1 MGVSPSAI
9 SRVTGVEV
17 SYKNFNA
24 GAAQMLPQR
33 LVIIGVG
40 NDSAVYDSN
49 NREVFSAID
58 VGDMYGYGSPLHLSA
73 RQLLPST
80 GPSAEFSVSIIGLA
94 KASGAAAAGGDVTV
108 VGTATGNGSG
118 KIIIGGISAEF
129 AIPKGSAASASAEI
143 IKNAINGILEMP
155 AIAGTIDDASLPLT
169 AKWSGALGNR
179 ISLEIEAKVPGVT
192 FSITDFVDGALDP
205 NVTPALERIGIVWET
220 QILNTFD
227 YTDTSRLDKYQEFAE
242 GRGGVLEKKPIYIA
256 HGCVD
261 DLETR
266 TAITDLRVNDSSNY
280 LIVSVG
286 SRELPF
292 VVAAKGLINDIV
304 TTANKNPAQNYKG
317 KLTGLH
323 CGADDVQED
332 YAKRN
337 SSIVKGSS
345 TNIKNGN
352 VAELNDIV
360 TFYHPQNEGKYPSKR
375 YLVDLVKLQNVVFNV
390 RLVMEAD
397 ELKGAPLVSDNTVTD
412 NPAAVT
418 PKAIKTMFFNLA
430 DSLAKK
436 AIIQEPDFTK
446 KIMTVAI
453 DGENP
458 KRVNVVFP
466 VKLSGNVEVSS
477 TDIYFGFY
485 LGE

>member
-17 SYKNFNA
+17 SYRNFNT

-33 LVIIGVG
+33 VVIIGVG
-40 NDSAVYDSN
+40 NDNAVYDGKK
-49 NREVFSAID
+49 REVFSASD
-58 VGDMYGYGSPLHLSA
+58 VGAMYGYGSPLHLSA

-80 GPSAEFSVSIIGLA
+80 GPAAEFPVSIIGLQ
-94 KASGAAAAGGDVTV
+94 KATNAVASEGSITV
-108 VGTATGNGSG
+108 AGTATGNGSG
-118 KIIIGGISAEF
+118 KIHIGGITAEF
-129 AIPKGSAASASAEI
+129 VFPKAGTPSAIAGI
-143 IKNAINGILEMP
+143 IKNAINGVLEMP
-155 AIAGTIDDASLPLT
+155 AIAGTIAAAAIPLT
-169 AKWSGALGNR
+169 AKWAGALGNR
-179 ISLEIEAKVPGVT
+179 ITIEIEGNFPGVT
-192 FSITDFVDGALDP
+192 FNITNFADGALDP
-205 NVTPALERIGIVWET
+205 DVTPALEKIGIVWET

-242 GRGGVLEKKPIYIA
+242 GRGGVLEKKPLYIA

-266 TAITDLRVNDSSNY
+266 TAITDLRVNDASNY

-292 VVAAKGLINDIV
+292 VIAAKGLINDIA

-323 CGADDVQED
+323 CGADDIQED
-332 YAKRN
+332 YNKRN
-337 SSIVKGSS
+337 SSITKGSS
-345 TNIKNGN
+345 NNIKNGN

-390 RLVMEAD
+390 RLIMEAD
-397 ELKGAPLVSDNTVTD
+397 DLKGAPLVSDSTVTD

-418 PKAIKTMFFNLA
+418 PKAIKTRFFNLA
-430 DSLAKK
+430 DSLARN
-436 AIIQEPDFTK
+436 AIIQEPEFTK
-446 KIMTVAI
+446 RTMSVAI
-453 DGENP
+453 DSENP